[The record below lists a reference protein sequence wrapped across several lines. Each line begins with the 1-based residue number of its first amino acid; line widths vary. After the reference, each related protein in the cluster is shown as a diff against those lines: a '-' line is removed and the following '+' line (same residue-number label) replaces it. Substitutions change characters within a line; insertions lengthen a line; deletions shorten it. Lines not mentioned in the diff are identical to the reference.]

1 MAVREHHG
9 RGEDYFKPVPPDTVC
24 FPLTTE
30 EVAAIVTICAAHH
43 TAVIPFG
50 SGTSLE
56 GHVTAPHGGV
66 TIDLSR
72 MNEVLSVNPEDLDC
86 RVHAGVTDRKRVV
99 YGKSVSVRVDLG
111 GRRTINTKPNH
122 AIHE

>member
-1 MAVREHHG
+1 MSIQAYARVEAGSPVLEALQALLGDRVTTSMAVREHHG

-50 SGTSLE
+50 TGTSLE
-56 GHVTAPHGGV
+56 GHVTAPRSEEH
-66 TIDLSR
+66 TSELQS
-72 MNEVLSVNPEDLDC
+72 L
-86 RVHAGVTDRKRVV
+86 
-99 YGKSVSVRVDLG
+99 
-111 GRRTINTKPNH
+111 
-122 AIHE
+122 